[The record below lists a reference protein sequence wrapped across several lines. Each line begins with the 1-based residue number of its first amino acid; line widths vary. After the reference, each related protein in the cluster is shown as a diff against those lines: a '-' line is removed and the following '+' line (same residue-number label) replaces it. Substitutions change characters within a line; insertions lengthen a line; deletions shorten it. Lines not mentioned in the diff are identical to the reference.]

1 MGNLFNKKN
10 KNKNKAISE
19 LTDLNSLSQNN
30 LKSIIGGKKSNKNRS
45 SCGGII
51 PQ

>member
-10 KNKNKAISE
+10 KNKNKISD
-19 LTDLNSLSQNN
+19 LTDLNSLSQNS
-30 LKSIIGGKKSNKNRS
+30 LKFITGGKKSKKNGS
-45 SCGGII
+45 GCGGII